1 MVASDSTI
9 GYATATIAG
18 SALLGDSPI
27 GYAVAEIAS
36 KLVPSVRVGGVWVS
50 CPSPQVLIGGVW
62 RAALGGQGETDGT
75 PSSAVGFASTRIA
88 AQYSPE
94 VLASRPA
101 EGSIDTHTG
110 VPIVWWESLYQPGD
124 QVWQALNRASSACVV
139 SFPAGEFTL
148 TDFKATER
156 GTGAQTGSAVN
167 LTKNVIHGIIGMGRG
182 SYNSNTGTRF
192 MVAENS
198 STWAAGVSG
207 WTPTQAMGGTTQIRV
222 FRSVDHAGKMHM
234 ADFSIRG
241 ATQPHLFHGLAIEAV
256 TGDVLIESVLVA
268 GWSGDAGAPPGETS
282 GIIVA
287 GAPSAAPKV
296 IIRNSHVDGRYPDGT
311 IGGTTGI
318 HLQRTLNAEVTDC
331 SALNIWRAGSMI
343 NYHTVGTTWRRCV
356 MGSDTDPT
364 NGQAWP
370 FNAECN
376 TGVRIID
383 CHFGRANKLLH
394 ATFSNADHT
403 QVIGGTTY
411 PTANGTLTVIG
422 GDWGPSGIGG
432 AGNKFAV
439 QSWTSGIDGSNN
451 DTMSTPPVVVDA
463 NGYGQEFR
471 WVHGTHQDIQSPNIE
486 V

>member
-1 MVASDSTI
+1 MVSDGLI
-9 GYATATIAG
+9 GYATTMIA
-18 SALLGDSPI
+18 STPLVGDGAI
-27 GYAVAEIAS
+27 GYAVTEIAAQ
-36 KLVPSVRVGGVWVS
+36 LVPSMRVGGSWVP
-50 CPSPQVLIGGVW
+50 CTSPQARIDGSW
-62 RAALGGQGETDGT
+62 RAVLGAQDE
-75 PSSAVGFASTRIA
+75 PSSTPNSMIGFAVTRIE

-94 VLASRPA
+94 VLASRPV
-101 EGSIDTHTG
+101 EGSIDAHTG
-110 VPIVWWESLYQPGD
+110 VPIVYYESLLQSGD
-124 QVWQALNRASSACVV
+124 QVWQALNRASSPCVV
-139 SFPAGEFTL
+139 SFPAGEFQL
-148 TDFKATER
+148 ADMKATER
-156 GTGAQTGSAVN
+156 GTGVQTGACVN
-167 LTKNVIHGIIGMGRG
+167 LTKNIICGIIGMGRG
-182 SYNSNTGTRF
+182 SFNSSTGTRF
-192 MVAENS
+192 ILPASS
-198 STWAAGVSG
+198 STWTDGTAN
-207 WTPTQAMGGTTQIRV
+207 WTPTQGMGGTTQTRV

-234 ADFSIRG
+234 ADFRIQG
-241 ATQPHLFHGLAIEAV
+241 NPQGHNFHGLAIEAV
-256 TGDVLIESVLVA
+256 AGDVLIESVLVA

-296 IIRNSHVDGRYPDGT
+296 IIRNSHVDGRYVNGT

-318 HLQRTLNAEVTDC
+318 HLHRTLNAEVTDC

-343 NYHTVGTTWRRCV
+343 NYHTVGTTWLRCV

-432 AGNKFAV
+432 AGNKFAI

-463 NGYGQEFR
+463 NGYGQAYR